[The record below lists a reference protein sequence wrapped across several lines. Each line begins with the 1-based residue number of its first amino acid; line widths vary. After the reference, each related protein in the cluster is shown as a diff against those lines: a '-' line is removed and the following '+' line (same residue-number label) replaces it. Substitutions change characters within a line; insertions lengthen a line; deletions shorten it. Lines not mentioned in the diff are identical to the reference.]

1 VTLPYKVNMLIYLS
15 KAPESFLHKLIKES
29 SSLSVNERA
38 LLLENSDFLEEA
50 YRNIAMQGDS
60 AVPEHVEEE
69 VDYHY
74 ICFFSSS
81 ESNHVYELDGDRLG
95 PVDRGT
101 IIAQDEDMLG
111 QGMLA
116 YIRAFMRRYQHE
128 NIGFNL
134 IALVVSDD
142 T

>member
-1 VTLPYKVNMLIYLS
+1 MLIYLS
-15 KAPESFLHKLIKES
+15 IAPESFLHKLVKES
-29 SSLSVNERA
+29 SSLSANERA

-50 YRNIAMQGDS
+50 YRNIAIQGDS
-60 AVPEHVEEE
+60 AVPEDAEEE

-74 ICFFSSS
+74 ICFVSSS
-81 ESNHVYELDGDRLG
+81 ENNHVYELDGDRQG

-101 IIAQDEDMLG
+101 VIARDEDMLG

-116 YIRAFMRRYQHE
+116 HIRTFIRRYQHE

-134 IALVVSDD
+134 MALVVSDD
-142 T
+142 I